1 MLSLRNNALKSF
13 FDTPYSRSSIALP
26 TARDLITQSD
36 QWFNRLWNDWND
48 SVVLKDN
55 LYNIENDV
63 KLQEEPD
70 KYIISFKDED
80 IDTKEMKVDYSKELN
95 ELRLS
100 ISKNVKE
107 EKDSSYKQYSSTY
120 QSSIKFDKPVAGDE
134 LLADVNGGNVM
145 ITVPKLHNE
154 QAKD

>member
-1 MLSLRNNALKSF
+1 MMSSF
-13 FDTPYSRSSIALP
+13 
-26 TARDLITQSD
+26 
-36 QWFNRLWNDWND
+36 
-48 SVVLKDN
+48 
-55 LYNIENDV
+55 
-63 KLQEEPD
+63 QEEPD

-145 ITVPKLHNE
+145 ITVPSFIMNKPRIRFVHSYHPILVQEINILLFSFCWDFPPNE
-154 QAKD
+154 TF